1 MRLAVSEQKTGL
13 VMPSPEELLPTF
25 RDPAGSLR
33 LVGELALREIH
44 APAREELRAFLASD
58 FYRRAQARGD
68 VVSSEIVDRA
78 DGFLLLHPR
87 VPVPAYPWEWTSSQW
102 LAAARLT
109 LDLCE
114 EALAEGWILKDAT
127 PLNVLFLGAR
137 PVLVDVLSFERW
149 DPAASLWL
157 AYGQYTRTFLLPLVM
172 NRLLHWPLELSFF
185 RRDGYEPAELYDSLR
200 WRDRLSRTALWP
212 ITLPTW
218 LDRRK
223 GASEKATSA
232 VKRTGD
238 PELNTH
244 ILKRTLASLR
254 RSTEAAMP
262 GTTGSAWAEYVQTS
276 THYTAADSAAKHAWV
291 TDVLERLKPASV
303 LDIGANTGEYS
314 LLAASQG
321 AEVVALERDAAAAE
335 RLFLRTRAEQDA
347 GKKIQTIHADLARPT
362 AAAGWE
368 NREAS
373 SLLSRLAGRFDLVM
387 MLAVIHHLLLMEQI
401 PLAAI
406 LALCHRLTKRYLIVE
421 WVPVSDPMFQSLM
434 RGRDTLYGHLSED
447 ELRAAADGSFRQ
459 EERFALQN
467 GRILYLF
474 EKTMNA

>member
-1 MRLAVSEQKTGL
+1 MRTESSVAHAE
-13 VMPSPEELLPTF
+13 SPPEDLLPTF

-33 LVGELALREIH
+33 LVGEFAVREIR
-44 APAREELRAFLASD
+44 APAREDVLTLLASE
-58 FYRRAQARGD
+58 FYQRAEERGD
-68 VVSSEIVDRA
+68 IVSTVFEDRS
-78 DGFLLLHPR
+78 DGLTLLHPR
-87 VPVPAYPWEWTSSQW
+87 VAVPTYPWEWTSSQW
-102 LAAARLT
+102 RAAARLT

-127 PLNVLFLGAR
+127 PLNMLFVGAR

-149 DPAASLWL
+149 DGTTSLWL

-172 NRLLHWPLELSFF
+172 NRLVHWPLELSFF
-185 RRDGYEPAELYDSLR
+185 RRDGYEPAELYDALR
-200 WRDRLSRTALWP
+200 WRQRLSRTALWP

-223 GASEKATSA
+223 GASEKAAGA
-232 VKRTGD
+232 VKRGGD
-238 PELNTH
+238 PELNAH

-254 RSTEAAMP
+254 RSTETAMP
-262 GTTGSAWAEYVQTS
+262 ESAGSAWAEYVQTS
-276 THYTAADSAAKHAWV
+276 THYTAVDNEAKHTWV
-291 TDVLERLKPASV
+291 GGVLERLRPAFV
-303 LDIGANTGEYS
+303 LDVGANTGEYS
-314 LLAASQG
+314 VLAASKG

-335 RLFLRTRAEQDA
+335 RLFLRTRAEESA
-347 GKKIQTIHADLARPT
+347 GNKIQTIHADLARPT
-362 AAAGWE
+362 PATGWE

-373 SLLSRLAGRFDLVM
+373 SLLSRLANRFDLVM

-401 PLAAI
+401 PLPAI

-434 RGRDTLYGHLSED
+434 RGRDSLYGHLSEED
-447 ELRAAADGSFRQ
+447 LRAAVDGLFR
-459 EERFALQN
+459 EVERFALQN

-474 EKTMNA
+474 EKIMNA